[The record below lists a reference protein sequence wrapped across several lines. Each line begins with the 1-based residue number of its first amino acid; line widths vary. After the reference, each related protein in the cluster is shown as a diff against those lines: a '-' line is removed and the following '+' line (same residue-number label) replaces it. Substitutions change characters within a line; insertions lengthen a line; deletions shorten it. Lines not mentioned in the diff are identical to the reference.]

1 MKQIQ
6 IKKTMTLL
14 NDISICFI
22 ILSTTLT
29 LLRAGYIID
38 KTVGET
44 SSLFKF
50 NWSQESLII

>member
-22 ILSTTLT
+22 ILSTNIT
-29 LLRAGYIID
+29 LLRAGYMIA
-38 KTVGET
+38 KTVGQT

-50 NWSQESLII
+50 N